1 MNKQQPKI
9 SIILTIIAM
18 LYALNGYSQ
27 NTNLD
32 SLLNANQWNALFPKR
47 AGIAGGH
54 PQGYKTDFYSFNNL
68 KQAAAEMSDY
78 LVKIRVKNG
87 LSSQLITITRKST
100 NTTYNYSDVGAS
112 WYSSS
117 IPETIVTIDF
127 EDFANTS
134 SDYNNKRELAAFLA
148 NISKESTGGWTMP
161 VGGGQSGDYAKWGLY
176 FVYEV
181 GYNSTNA
188 AGAYAVASSE
198 FPANP
203 SVGYYGRGPM
213 QLSYNFNYG
222 QLSKFLFNDK
232 NVLLNDPDSIQ
243 RNGVLAFKSG
253 IWFWMMPQCPKPSC
267 HQVMHDLWTPSAGY
281 TSSKMYKKGFAHT
294 NNIINGALE
303 CRSTSTTLFT
313 DKVVLRSELYKYY
326 LNILGFNS
334 SQISLENTSDYSTL
348 CYESSTNV
356 MQNYSNCS
364 LSVTTNTPSVQE
376 IDTQNTTIFPNPAKD
391 VVEVTHF
398 RKIDKAELVNTVG
411 QVVKVSMH
419 HSNQIELNTSDLS
432 PGYFIIRL
440 YSESAIYTKSLVVR

>member
-1 MNKQQPKI
+1 
-9 SIILTIIAM
+9 
-18 LYALNGYSQ
+18 
-27 NTNLD
+27 
-32 SLLNANQWNALFPKR
+32 
-47 AGIAGGH
+47 
-54 PQGYKTDFYSFNNL
+54 
-68 KQAAAEMSDY
+68 
-78 LVKIRVKNG
+78 
-87 LSSQLITITRKST
+87 
-100 NTTYNYSDVGAS
+100 
-112 WYSSS
+112 
-117 IPETIVTIDF
+117 
-127 EDFANTS
+127 
-134 SDYNNKRELAAFLA
+134 
-148 NISKESTGGWTMP
+148 
-161 VGGGQSGDYAKWGLY
+161 
-176 FVYEV
+176 
-181 GYNSTNA
+181 
-188 AGAYAVASSE
+188 
-198 FPANP
+198 
-203 SVGYYGRGPM
+203 
-213 QLSYNFNYG
+213 
-222 QLSKFLFNDK
+222 
-232 NVLLNDPDSIQ
+232 
-243 RNGVLAFKSG
+243 
-253 IWFWMMPQCPKPSC
+253 
-267 HQVMHDLWTPSAGY
+267 MHDLWTPSAGY